1 MNNFIEEFESI
12 IQKEDFPANPEYSA
26 EKIKK
31 RRIIIYGAGNGL
43 ITLSIF
49 VLQRFDIKC
58 ETILDRK
65 YAEPELCD
73 GIILCHPDKFVP
85 DTETMEHALVII
97 SLGDQILKKSVKKQL
112 YLHFF

>member
-65 YAEPELCD
+65 YAAPELCN
-73 GIILCHPDKFVP
+73 GIIY
-85 DTETMEHALVII
+85 A
-97 SLGDQILKKSVKKQL
+97 ILINSYRTQRPWNMHWSSFL
-112 YLHFF
+112 LEIRF